1 MLQTLNTFSSY
12 LKKKKIRKK
21 APFSSPKMQPRPDIC
36 LEMSVEHS
44 DDRLY

>member
-12 LKKKKIRKK
+12 LKKKKSDKN
-21 APFSSPKMQPRPDIC
+21 PPLSSPKMQPRPDIC
-36 LEMSVEHS
+36 LEMSVEHC